1 MSKEEARNL
10 KRGADS
16 AAGNAKKEVT
26 ELERMQEAGWG
37 VDSGITTITVGCSN
51 LWTLICC

>member
-10 KRGADS
+10 KRGAGS

-26 ELERMQEAGWG
+26 ELERMQEAGRG

>member
-26 ELERMQEAGWG
+26 ELERMQEAERD
-37 VDSGITTITVGCSN
+37 VDSGIKTITVGCSYFQ
-51 LWTLICC
+51 TLICC

>member
-10 KRGADS
+10 KRGAGS

-26 ELERMQEAGWG
+26 ELERMQEAGRD
-37 VDSGITTITVGCSN
+37 VDSGIKTITVGCSTYY
-51 LWTLICC
+51 TLICC

>member
-26 ELERMQEAGWG
+26 ELERMQEAERG
-37 VDSGITTITVGCSN
+37 VDSGITTITVGCTTYY
-51 LWTLICC
+51 TLICC

>member
-26 ELERMQEAGWG
+26 ELERMQEAGRD
-37 VDSGITTITVGCSN
+37 VDSGITTITVGCSYFQ
-51 LWTLICC
+51 TLICC

>member
-37 VDSGITTITVGCSN
+37 VDSGITTITVGCSGFF
-51 LWTLICC
+51 TLICC